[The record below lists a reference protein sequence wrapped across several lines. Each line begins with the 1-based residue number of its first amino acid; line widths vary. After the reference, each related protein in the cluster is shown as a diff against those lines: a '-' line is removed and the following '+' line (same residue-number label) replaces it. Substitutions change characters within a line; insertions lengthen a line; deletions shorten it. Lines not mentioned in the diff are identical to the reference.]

1 MRLLD
6 RVINFFS
13 EERRTQLL
21 MDLSLNVKAIVSQ
34 RLLRTPDGKGRSA
47 AIEILI
53 NSPLISDLILK
64 GEIHGI
70 KEVMGKSREMGMI
83 TFDQALFELL
93 EADKVTMEEAL
104 KNADSANELRLKV
117 KLQGKSSKGRDAL
130 GGLDH
135 LSLED
140 DEEEDGGKG
149 MF

>member
-1 MRLLD
+1 
-6 RVINFFS
+6 
-13 EERRTQLL
+13 
-21 MDLSLNVKAIVSQ
+21 
-34 RLLRTPDGKGRSA
+34 
-47 AIEILI
+47 
-53 NSPLISDLILK
+53 
-64 GEIHGI
+64 
-70 KEVMGKSREMGMI
+70 MGKSREMGMI

-117 KLQGKSSKGRDAL
+117 KLQGKASKGRDAL